1 VATARTPEQQDAY
14 AVVRLDSFRN
24 FTPRPENVS
33 VRRVVHHFA
42 EAELEVRHLNMTA
55 PTGTVYFIQRT
66 TVAPRIEPIA
76 VAPRIAP
83 IAVAPPS
90 PVVALAKAVLA
101 PLSPRSRR
109 ARAEKKAAGK
119 KKGKKGKRK

>member
-1 VATARTPEQQDAY
+1 VATTPVPDQHDAY

-66 TVAPRIEPIA
+66 TVARRIEPAAVPLSPA
-76 VAPRIAP
+76 VAA
-83 IAVAPPS
+83 AGTS
-90 PVVALAKAVLA
+90 
-101 PLSPRSRR
+101 LSPRSRR
-109 ARAEKKAAGK
+109 ARAEKKGGK
-119 KKGKKGKRK
+119 KTKSKRR

>member
-1 VATARTPEQQDAY
+1 MATTGAPDQQDAY

-66 TVAPRIEPIA
+66 TVARRIEP
-76 VAPRIAP
+76 
-83 IAVAPPS
+83 
-90 PVVALAKAVLA
+90 VVA
-101 PLSPRSRR
+101 PLSPAVATAGTSLAPRSRR
-109 ARAEKKAAGK
+109 AQAEKKSGK
-119 KKGKKGKRK
+119 KTKTKRK

>member
-1 VATARTPEQQDAY
+1 VATTPAPDEHDAY

-66 TVAPRIEPIA
+66 TVAPRIDPVAVPVSPA
-76 VAPRIAP
+76 VATSETP
-83 IAVAPPS
+83 
-90 PVVALAKAVLA
+90 LAH
-101 PLSPRSRR
+101 RSRR
-109 ARAEKKAAGK
+109 ARPEKTGGK
-119 KKGKKGKRK
+119 TKRK

>member
-1 VATARTPEQQDAY
+1 MATTPAPDQHDAY

-33 VRRVVHHFA
+33 IRRVVHHFA

-66 TVAPRIEPIA
+66 TVARRIEP
-76 VAPRIAP
+76 
-83 IAVAPPS
+83 
-90 PVVALAKAVLA
+90 VVVVA
-101 PLSPRSRR
+101 PLSPAVTTPEAPPPPRSRR
-109 ARAEKKAAGK
+109 ARAEKNGGK
-119 KKGKKGKRK
+119 KKKGKRK

>member
-1 VATARTPEQQDAY
+1 MATTPAPGQQDAY

-33 VRRVVHHFA
+33 IRRVVHHFA

-66 TVAPRIEPIA
+66 TIARRIEP
-76 VAPRIAP
+76 V
-83 IAVAPPS
+83 VVPPS
-90 PVVALAKAVLA
+90 PAVAVAGV

-109 ARAEKKAAGK
+109 ARAEKKGKK
-119 KKGKKGKRK
+119 KKGKRN

>member
-1 VATARTPEQQDAY
+1 VATTPAPDQHDAY

-66 TVAPRIEPIA
+66 TVARRIEPVVAPLSPA
-76 VAPRIAP
+76 VATPQT
-83 IAVAPPS
+83 
-90 PVVALAKAVLA
+90 

-109 ARAEKKAAGK
+109 VRAEKKGQK
-119 KKGKKGKRK
+119 TTRR

>member
-1 VATARTPEQQDAY
+1 MATTPAPGQQDVY

-24 FTPRPENVS
+24 FTPRPEHVT

-66 TVAPRIEPIA
+66 TVAPRIEPRVAPLALA
-76 VAPRIAP
+76 VAAP
-83 IAVAPPS
+83 QPP
-90 PVVALAKAVLA
+90 PAA
-101 PLSPRSRR
+101 RSRR
-109 ARAEKKAAGK
+109 ARAEKKTAK
-119 KKGKKGKRK
+119 KKSKKGKKGKRK

>member
-1 VATARTPEQQDAY
+1 VATTPAPDQHDAY

-66 TVAPRIEPIA
+66 TVARRIEPVAVSLSPATATA
-76 VAPRIAP
+76 VAA
-83 IAVAPPS
+83 
-90 PVVALAKAVLA
+90 
-101 PLSPRSRR
+101 LSPRSRR
-109 ARAEKKAAGK
+109 ARAEKKSGTK
-119 KKGKKGKRK
+119 KKKKKR

>member
-1 VATARTPEQQDAY
+1 VATTPAPDQHDAY

-66 TVAPRIEPIA
+66 TVARRIEPVA
-76 VAPRIAP
+76 V
-83 IAVAPPS
+83 
-90 PVVALAKAVLA
+90 
-101 PLSPRSRR
+101 PLSPAVTTAGPSLSSRSRR
-109 ARAEKKAAGK
+109 AGAEKKGGK
-119 KKGKKGKRK
+119 KTKSKRK

>member
-1 VATARTPEQQDAY
+1 MATTPAPDQSDAY

-33 VRRVVHHFA
+33 IRRVVHHFA

-66 TVAPRIEPIA
+66 TVARRIEPVAVPLSPA
-76 VAPRIAP
+76 VATAET
-83 IAVAPPS
+83 PP
-90 PVVALAKAVLA
+90 P
-101 PLSPRSRR
+101 PRSRR
-109 ARAEKKAAGK
+109 ARAEKKGAK
-119 KKGKKGKRK
+119 KKKKRK

>member
-1 VATARTPEQQDAY
+1 VATTRVPDQQDAY

-66 TVAPRIEPIA
+66 TVAPRLEP
-76 VAPRIAP
+76 VVVPL
-83 IAVAPPS
+83 S
-90 PVVALAKAVLA
+90 PVVTIAEP

-109 ARAEKKAAGK
+109 ARAEKKGKK
-119 KKGKKGKRK
+119 KKGKRR

>member
-1 VATARTPEQQDAY
+1 VATLPAPDQHDAY

-33 VRRVVHHFA
+33 IRRVVHHFA

-66 TVAPRIEPIA
+66 TVARRIEPA
-76 VAPRIAP
+76 V
-83 IAVAPPS
+83 VPPS
-90 PVVALAKAVLA
+90 PAVPEVAAP

-109 ARAEKKAAGK
+109 VRAEKKGGK
-119 KKGKKGKRK
+119 KKKKKR

>member
-1 VATARTPEQQDAY
+1 MATTGVPERQDAY

-66 TVAPRIEPIA
+66 TVARRLEPVA
-76 VAPRIAP
+76 VPLSP
-83 IAVAPPS
+83 AVSTAEAPP
-90 PVVALAKAVLA
+90 
-101 PLSPRSRR
+101 SPRSRR
-109 ARAEKKAAGK
+109 ARAEKKGAK
-119 KKGKKGKRK
+119 KKNKKGKRK

>member
-1 VATARTPEQQDAY
+1 VATTRTPDQQDAY

-66 TVAPRIEPIA
+66 TVTPRIDAVVVPLSPA
-76 VAPRIAP
+76 VATAEI
-83 IAVAPPS
+83 
-90 PVVALAKAVLA
+90 

-109 ARAEKKAAGK
+109 ARAEKKGAK
-119 KKGKKGKRK
+119 KKKKRK

>member
-1 VATARTPEQQDAY
+1 VATTRTPDQQDAY

-66 TVAPRIEPIA
+66 TVAPRVE
-76 VAPRIAP
+76 
-83 IAVAPPS
+83 
-90 PVVALAKAVLA
+90 PVVVA
-101 PLSPRSRR
+101 PLSPAVATPEAPAAPRSRK
-109 ARAEKKAAGK
+109 ARAEKKSGK

>member
-1 VATARTPEQQDAY
+1 MATTPIPDQHDAY

-66 TVAPRIEPIA
+66 TVARRIEPIV
-76 VAPRIAP
+76 VAP
-83 IAVAPPS
+83 S
-90 PVVALAKAVLA
+90 PAIVEAQLPV
-101 PLSPRSRR
+101 SPRSRK
-109 ARAEKKAAGK
+109 ARAEKKGAK
-119 KKGKKGKRK
+119 KKGKKRK

>member
-1 VATARTPEQQDAY
+1 VATTRVPDQQDAY

-66 TVAPRIEPIA
+66 TVAPRLE
-76 VAPRIAP
+76 
-83 IAVAPPS
+83 
-90 PVVALAKAVLA
+90 PVVV
-101 PLSPRSRR
+101 PLSPAITIAEPPPPPRSRR
-109 ARAEKKAAGK
+109 ARAEKKGKK
-119 KKGKKGKRK
+119 KKGKRR

>member
-1 VATARTPEQQDAY
+1 VATTRTPDQQDAY

-66 TVAPRIEPIA
+66 TVTPRIDAVVVPLPPA
-76 VAPRIAP
+76 VAT
-83 IAVAPPS
+83 
-90 PVVALAKAVLA
+90 AKVLLV
-101 PLSPRSRR
+101 PLSPRSRK
-109 ARAEKKAAGK
+109 ARAEKKVGK
-119 KKGKKGKRK
+119 KNKKGKRK

>member
-1 VATARTPEQQDAY
+1 VATTPAPDQHDAY

-66 TVAPRIEPIA
+66 TVAPRIEPVVVPLSPA
-76 VAPRIAP
+76 VATPE
-83 IAVAPPS
+83 APPS
-90 PVVALAKAVLA
+90 P
-101 PLSPRSRR
+101 RSRK
-109 ARAEKKAAGK
+109 ARAEKKGGGK
-119 KKGKKGKRK
+119 KKKKKR

>member
-1 VATARTPEQQDAY
+1 MATTPAPDQHDAY
-14 AVVRLDSFRN
+14 AVVRLDSFRD

-66 TVAPRIEPIA
+66 TVAPKNASVMATPSS
-76 VAPRIAP
+76 
-83 IAVAPPS
+83 PPE
-90 PVVALAKAVLA
+90 V

-109 ARAEKKAAGK
+109 ARAETKAGK
-119 KKGKKGKRK
+119 KQKSRRM

>member
-1 VATARTPEQQDAY
+1 VATTPAPDQHDAY

-66 TVAPRIEPIA
+66 TVARRLEPVVVPLSPA
-76 VAPRIAP
+76 VATAE
-83 IAVAPPS
+83 
-90 PVVALAKAVLA
+90 A

-109 ARAEKKAAGK
+109 ARAEKKGGK
-119 KKGKKGKRK
+119 KKKGKRK

>member
-1 VATARTPEQQDAY
+1 VATTPAPDQHDAY

-66 TVAPRIEPIA
+66 TVARRIEPT
-76 VAPRIAP
+76 V
-83 IAVAPPS
+83 VPPS
-90 PVVALAKAVLA
+90 PAVVKAEPPV
-101 PLSPRSRR
+101 SPRSRK
-109 ARAEKKAAGK
+109 ARAEKKTGAK
-119 KKGKKGKRK
+119 KKGKKAKRK

>member
-1 VATARTPEQQDAY
+1 VATTPAPDQHDAY

-66 TVAPRIEPIA
+66 TVARRIEPV
-76 VAPRIAP
+76 VAPLSL
-83 IAVAPPS
+83 AVVTTDTPP
-90 PVVALAKAVLA
+90 
-101 PLSPRSRR
+101 SPRSRR
-109 ARAEKKAAGK
+109 VRAEKKGRK
-119 KKGKKGKRK
+119 KKRT

>member
-1 VATARTPEQQDAY
+1 MATTRTPEQHDAY

-66 TVAPRIEPIA
+66 TVAPRLEPVV
-76 VAPRIAP
+76 VAPL
-83 IAVAPPS
+83 S
-90 PVVALAKAVLA
+90 PVVATPEAS
-101 PLSPRSRR
+101 PPPRSRK
-109 ARAEKKAAGK
+109 ARAEKRSGK
-119 KKGKKGKRK
+119 KKKGKRK

>member
-1 VATARTPEQQDAY
+1 MATTPAPDSRDAY

-66 TVAPRIEPIA
+66 TVAQRIEPVVVLPSPA
-76 VAPRIAP
+76 VATK
-83 IAVAPPS
+83 VAPPS
-90 PVVALAKAVLA
+90 P
-101 PLSPRSRR
+101 RSRL
-109 ARAEKKAAGK
+109 ARAEKKGEPK
-119 KKGKKGKRK
+119 KKKGKRK

>member
-1 VATARTPEQQDAY
+1 VATTQVPDQHDAY

-66 TVAPRIEPIA
+66 TVARRIEP
-76 VAPRIAP
+76 VVVRLS
-83 IAVAPPS
+83 PP
-90 PVVALAKAVLA
+90 VAKAEPPV
-101 PLSPRSRR
+101 SPRSRK
-109 ARAEKKAAGK
+109 ARAEKKGGAK
-119 KKGKKGKRK
+119 KKKKKR

>member
-1 VATARTPEQQDAY
+1 VATTRLPDQQDAY

-33 VRRVVHHFA
+33 IRRVVHHFA

-66 TVAPRIEPIA
+66 TVAPRIEPL
-76 VAPRIAP
+76 V
-83 IAVAPPS
+83 VAPPS
-90 PVVALAKAVLA
+90 PAVAIAEA
-101 PLSPRSRR
+101 PVSPRSRK
-109 ARAEKKAAGK
+109 ARAEKKSG
-119 KKGKKGKRK
+119 KKGKKGKRR

>member
-1 VATARTPEQQDAY
+1 MATTRTPEQHDAY

-33 VRRVVHHFA
+33 VRRVLHHFA

-66 TVAPRIEPIA
+66 TVAPRLEPVV
-76 VAPRIAP
+76 VAPL
-83 IAVAPPS
+83 S
-90 PVVALAKAVLA
+90 PVLATAEPA
-101 PLSPRSRR
+101 LSPRSRR
-109 ARAEKKAAGK
+109 ARAEKKSGK
-119 KKGKKGKRK
+119 KSKKGKRK

>member
-1 VATARTPEQQDAY
+1 MATTPVPDQHDAY

-66 TVAPRIEPIA
+66 TVARRIEPLVAPTPA
-76 VAPRIAP
+76 VAIADG
-83 IAVAPPS
+83 
-90 PVVALAKAVLA
+90 

-109 ARAEKKAAGK
+109 LRAEKKSGMQK
-119 KKGKKGKRK
+119 KKKKRR

>member
-1 VATARTPEQQDAY
+1 MATTRTPEQQDAY

-66 TVAPRIEPIA
+66 TVAPRIEPVVVPLSPA
-76 VAPRIAP
+76 VAKPE
-83 IAVAPPS
+83 
-90 PVVALAKAVLA
+90 AL
-101 PLSPRSRR
+101 LSPRSRR
-109 ARAEKKAAGK
+109 ARADKKGGK
-119 KKGKKGKRK
+119 KKKGKRK

>member
-1 VATARTPEQQDAY
+1 VATTPALDQQDAY

-66 TVAPRIEPIA
+66 TIARRIEPI
-76 VAPRIAP
+76 V
-83 IAVAPPS
+83 
-90 PVVALAKAVLA
+90 A
-101 PLSPRSRR
+101 PLSRVAATGAPLTPRSRH
-109 ARAEKKAAGK
+109 ARAEKK
-119 KKGKKGKRK
+119 KKGKPR

>member
-1 VATARTPEQQDAY
+1 MATTPAPDQHDAY

-24 FTPRPENVS
+24 FTTRPENVS

-66 TVAPRIEPIA
+66 TVARRLEP
-76 VAPRIAP
+76 V
-83 IAVAPPS
+83 VVVPPS
-90 PVVALAKAVLA
+90 PAVTTA
-101 PLSPRSRR
+101 EPPVSPRSRK
-109 ARAEKKAAGK
+109 ARAEKKGK
-119 KKGKKGKRK
+119 KKKGKRK

>member
-1 VATARTPEQQDAY
+1 VATTRTPEQQDAY

-66 TVAPRIEPIA
+66 TVAPRIEP
-76 VAPRIAP
+76 V
-83 IAVAPPS
+83 AVAPPS
-90 PVVALAKAVLA
+90 AVVAIAKALVS
-101 PLSPRSRR
+101 PLSTRSRR
-109 ARAEKKAAGK
+109 ARAEKKAAVK
-119 KKGKKGKRK
+119 KKSKKGKRK